1 MTGNRRP
8 PIRTVGR
15 QRGWV
20 GLVVILLALVIV
32 AYLAKD
38 ALRAYLPS
46 AATTEPARQGE
57 RTRLPPAAV
66 DASGMTSP
74 STPSFQ
80 APIERARGVE
90 ATVQQQADQA
100 RRQLDAQTR

>member
-1 MTGNRRP
+1 MQT
-8 PIRTVGR
+8 IER
-15 QRGWV
+15 QGGWI

-38 ALRAYLPS
+38 ALKSYLPT
-46 AATTEPARQGE
+46 AATAGSARQGE

-66 DASGMTSP
+66 DASGMGGSST
-74 STPSFQ
+74 TPSFQ

-90 ATVQQQADQA
+90 ATVQQQADET
-100 RRQLDAQTR
+100 RRRLDAQTR